1 MPFPQS
7 LSTAAVAMQDE
18 SVVQPRRTGRVTE
31 LQGQVERL
39 MERMRIAVIFAGDK
53 SVEGAVIN
61 PTCNPRC
68 WKSYEA
74 VAGDIASALRR
85 IGFRHV
91 HLMPEDMQLG
101 ERLRRNEIHLAWLNT
116 GGVQGFNPM
125 AHAAAML
132 EMVGLPYV
140 GHDPLTAGML
150 DNKHVFKRQLVA
162 LGIPTAPFVISH
174 FGSGA
179 FVPEENR
186 RFKQIFGD
194 HRGPFVVKPVSGRAS
209 WQVHFANDVSD
220 LAVVVAEIHGTTQNH
235 ALIEEYLPGP
245 EFCIAAC
252 GLVTAHQGE
261 LVRHQEP
268 FVFAACERLLGQ
280 DETIFTS
287 IDVRPITQDRIRHLD
302 PEVDEKAL
310 GRLRGI
316 AREVYRD
323 LNLEALIRLD
333 LRVDAKGRMLVL
345 EANPKPDLKFPT
357 ENSTSLVCA
366 NLSAHGMSYDDLI
379 MSLISDRIDLLF
391 SQRRQSVAH
400 MTALLETA

>member
-1 MPFPQS
+1 MEDLP
-7 LSTAAVAMQDE
+7 
-18 SVVQPRRTGRVTE
+18 VVQPRRLGRVEE
-31 LQGQVERL
+31 LQSQVSRL

-61 PTCNPRC
+61 PTGNPRC

-74 VAGDIASALRR
+74 VARDIASALRR

-91 HLMPEDMQLG
+91 LVVPENMQLG
-101 ERLRRNEIHLAWLNT
+101 ERLRRNEIHFAWLNT

-132 EMVGLPYV
+132 EMLGIPYV

-150 DNKHVFKRQLVA
+150 DNKHVFKRQLMA
-162 LGIPTAPFVISH
+162 LGIPSAPFVICP
-174 FGSGA
+174 FGNGA
-179 FVPEENR
+179 FVPEESR

-209 WQVHFANDVSD
+209 RHVHFANDVSE
-220 LAVVVAEIHGTTQNH
+220 LTRVVAEVHGATQNH
-235 ALIEEYLPGP
+235 VLVEDYLPGR

-252 GLVTAHQGE
+252 GPVTAHRGK
-261 LVRHQEP
+261 LKRHKEP
-268 FVFAACERLLGQ
+268 FVFAAIERLLGP

-287 IDVRPITQDRIRHLD
+287 IDVRPITQDRLRHLD
-302 PEVDEKAL
+302 PDSDEKVL
-310 GRLRGI
+310 GQLRGI
-316 AREVYRD
+316 AREVFSD

-333 LRVDAKGRMLVL
+333 LRADAEGRMLVL
-345 EANPKPDLKFPT
+345 EANPKPDLTFPT
-357 ENSTSLVCA
+357 KDTTSLVCA
-366 NLSAHGMSYDDLI
+366 NLAAHGMSYDDLI

-400 MTALLETA
+400 LTALLKSA